1 MYICGLMFILI
12 ESSCLC
18 VKKLKPK
25 DIGATKNTTAESL
38 MEHMLKM
45 CFCCVRM
52 IFFFFLHL
60 KGQLGTTYYFRI
72 V

>member
-52 IFFFFLHL
+52 IFFFLFAFERSTWYHL
-60 KGQLGTTYYFRI
+60 LF
-72 V
+72 

>member
-25 DIGATKNTTAESL
+25 DIGATKNNCWESNGTYAQNVFL
-38 MEHMLKM
+38 LCEDD
-45 CFCCVRM
+45 
-52 IFFFFLHL
+52 FFFLFAFERSTWYHL
-60 KGQLGTTYYFRI
+60 LF
-72 V
+72 